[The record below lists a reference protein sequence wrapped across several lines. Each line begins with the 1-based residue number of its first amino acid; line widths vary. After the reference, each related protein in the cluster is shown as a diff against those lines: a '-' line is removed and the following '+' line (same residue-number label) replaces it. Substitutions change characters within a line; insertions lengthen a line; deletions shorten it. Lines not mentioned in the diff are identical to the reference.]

1 MVEKDTKMIQAH
13 VKPKSKP
20 RKVVQGAAAFSKS
33 ISILQMIAD
42 STEPPSIAQLV
53 KESGMPRPTLHRL
66 LKALA
71 AEDMV
76 ESRPNKTSALGARMI
91 QLAGRALEQND
102 LVRIAAPEL
111 DWLCAKTHETIHLAI
126 RAGQDLVCIH
136 KKDTSHPVRIASSV
150 GGSVPFHASAIG
162 KCLLAYLPDDEQAEI
177 IDCLELRNLT
187 EYTITTKEKLME
199 ELRAI
204 RDVGYS
210 IAHQESDLEVECYG
224 VCVFDR
230 ANRPI
235 AGISISVPLYRLNS
249 NRSMYVNPLLECR
262 DRIHSKMGTGT

>member
-1 MVEKDTKMIQAH
+1 MIHA
-13 VKPKSKP
+13 STKP

-42 STEPPSIAQLV
+42 STEPPSIALLV
-53 KESGMPRPTLHRL
+53 KQSGMPRPTLHRL

-76 ESRPNKTSALGARMI
+76 EARPNKTFAVGARMI

-102 LVRIAAPEL
+102 LVRIAAPEI

-126 RAGQDLVCIH
+126 RAGDELVCIH

-150 GGSVPFHASAIG
+150 GGRVPFHASAIG
-162 KCLLAYLPDDEQAEI
+162 KCLLAHLPDEEQSDVLES
-177 IDCLELRNLT
+177 LELRKLT
-187 EYTITTKEKLME
+187 EFTICSKDELKE
-199 ELRAI
+199 ELFSI
-204 RDVGYS
+204 RERGYS
-210 IAHQESDLEVECYG
+210 VAHQESDLEVECYG
-224 VCVFDR
+224 ACVYDR
-230 ANRPI
+230 NNQPV

-262 DRIHSKMGTGT
+262 DRIRAKMGA